1 MNMFAKFDAIPAMT
15 LQDIR
20 ATKRYRQTYKRENS
34 IQGGG
39 GGGGGGGGAIIMTK
53 ASTVFKIST
62 FQQISHLN
70 ALESKIRP

>member
-1 MNMFAKFDAIPAMT
+1 MNMFAKFYAIPAIT

-34 IQGGG
+34 IQGGE
-39 GGGGGGGGAIIMTK
+39 GAIIMTK

>member
-34 IQGGG
+34 IQG
-39 GGGGGGGGAIIMTK
+39 AIIMTK

>member
-1 MNMFAKFDAIPAMT
+1 MNMFAKFDANPAMT

-20 ATKRYRQTYKRENS
+20 ATKRYRQTHKRENS
-34 IQGGG
+34 IQ
-39 GGGGGGGGAIIMTK
+39 GGGGGGAIIMTK

-70 ALESKIRP
+70 ALGSKIRP